1 MFENKKYLMKMN
13 SSFLKWVNWKKN
25 KLQFLSYTIFFQPTN
40 EQSFQFSMHS
50 TPVYTTEKNL
60 NVSHPAELFPDTHT
74 NPKAHA
80 IAPHATFYPKRTH

>member
-1 MFENKKYLMKMN
+1 
-13 SSFLKWVNWKKN
+13 
-25 KLQFLSYTIFFQPTN
+25 
-40 EQSFQFSMHS
+40 MHS

-80 IAPHATFYPKRTH
+80 IAPHATFYPKGAHEGAII